1 MAYLEETVGDLEHH
15 LSKKTPMQ
23 HLPVVR
29 WLVPAWPMGG
39 KFLLECKK
47 GILNFVIMR
56 PICTVLGF
64 FTDIFDLYGQGQIDF
79 AKSYV
84 YLAAITNFSQVGEGV
99 IGGSWV
105 EKDTFNALDY
115 LHTIPSVALFEE
127 R

>member
-1 MAYLEETVGDLEHH
+1 MAYLEDTVGDLERHIA
-15 LSKKTPMQ
+15 KKAPMQ

-56 PICTVLGF
+56 PICTMIGF
-64 FTDIFDLYGQGQIDF
+64 ITDIFDLYGQGQINF

-84 YLAAITNFSQVGEGV
+84 YLAAVTNFSQARLY
-99 IGGSWV
+99 I
-105 EKDTFNALDY
+105 
-115 LHTIPSVALFEE
+115 TI
-127 R
+127 